1 MKVRLIN
8 TNYNTASMN
17 MAIDEALLISKKP
30 VIRFYRWAPSALSL
44 GYFQNIKDI
53 NIPYSKSQNIDIVRR
68 ITGGKTVLHDK
79 ELTYS
84 IIMDETLMP
93 KSIIDSYK
101 LISKGIL
108 SALKQLKLN
117 PEMNETVTKNSKSA
131 ICFNEPSYYEI
142 TVNNKKIVGSAQTRK
157 NKKLL
162 QHGSILIDLDYDKL
176 VSTFNIKNKE
186 ENIKKTKARVT
197 SINNELR
204 KEISYNQLKE
214 ALISGF
220 QDNLEIELVE
230 DQLTKEELAL
240 ANKLEKE
247 KYSTKQWN
255 INASTETI

>member
-1 MKVRLIN
+1 MNARLIN
-8 TNYNTASMN
+8 TDYNSASTN
-17 MAIDEALLISKKP
+17 MAIDEALLTSNEP
-30 VIRFYRWAPSALSL
+30 VIRFYRWNPPALSL

-53 NIPYSKSQNIDIVRR
+53 NIPYCKSQNIDIVRR

-84 IIMDETLMP
+84 IIIDETLMP

-108 SALKQLKLN
+108 SALKQLNLN
-117 PEMNETVTKNSKSA
+117 PEMNETVTSKQSSA

-162 QHGSILIDLDYDKL
+162 QHGSILIDLDYNKL

-186 ENIKKTKARVT
+186 ETIKKTKERVT
-197 SINNELR
+197 SINNELK
-204 KEISYNQLKE
+204 KEISYNILKN
-214 ALISGF
+214 ALIKGF
-220 QDNLEIELVE
+220 QDNLKIKLEE

-255 INASTETI
+255 VRTSTETI

>member
-1 MKVRLIN
+1 
-8 TNYNTASMN
+8 
-17 MAIDEALLISKKP
+17 
-30 VIRFYRWAPSALSL
+30 
-44 GYFQNIKDI
+44 
-53 NIPYSKSQNIDIVRR
+53 
-68 ITGGKTVLHDK
+68 
-79 ELTYS
+79 
-84 IIMDETLMP
+84 
-93 KSIIDSYK
+93 
-101 LISKGIL
+101 
-108 SALKQLKLN
+108 
-117 PEMNETVTKNSKSA
+117 MNETVTKNSKSA

-186 ENIKKTKARVT
+186 ETIKKTKARVT